1 MVTDQE
7 IRDAGILY
15 LPKQKYLANPF
26 VLPEEEGDGIGD
38 GDGGTSTFPTPIGI
52 GDVIMRQPQGQLLRN
67 FQDAVSSRQ
76 NRLQNPDPFAQKI
89 YNMGFP
95 KQRSVDQMIRD
106 ATGYNMAQ
114 LANLNK
120 MPNISNMN
128 LDEFRDMILSR
139 GDETS
144 VGNYP
149 VDDPRDVRTNLPFG
163 LTGILSR
170 LSPSSYFDK
179 MTVPEQIY
187 TQSKLGYTGPTVF
200 GENNTGLS
208 KDIFG
213 RNVISA
219 FGNYAEKQKKDI
231 AKLDDYFGSETF
243 DKKYGEETTLEF
255 DEETGQFMFKGPGAK
270 AANQMNK
277 LNLLR
282 YNYDKT
288 GLSELDEIKD
298 QTGFTDV
305 REAEAEAAKIRER
318 ELALEGKS
326 DPSDTSRAGAS
337 GRRPGSGGTVERRD
351 SGPDRNTD
359 AGGTTYDSG
368 GREGFGYGL
377 KKGGLAGV
385 LGF

>member
-1 MVTDQE
+1 
-7 IRDAGILY
+7 
-15 LPKQKYLANPF
+15 
-26 VLPEEEGDGIGD
+26 
-38 GDGGTSTFPTPIGI
+38 
-52 GDVIMRQPQGQLLRN
+52 MRQPQGQLLRN

-95 KQRSVDQMIRD
+95 KQRSVDRMIRD

>member
-26 VLPEEEGDGIGD
+26 VLPEEEDDGV
-38 GDGGTSTFPTPIGI
+38 GDGGGGASTFPTPIGI

-114 LANLNK
+114 LGPDFK
-120 MPNISNMN
+120 QIGITSNMSKPEI
-128 LDEFRDMILSR
+128 DAAMAAYAA
-139 GDETS
+139 DETS
-144 VGNYP
+144 IGNYP

-231 AKLDDYFGSETF
+231 AKLNNYFDSEAF
-243 DKKYGEETTLEF
+243 DKKYGKETTLEF

-305 REAEAEAAKIRER
+305 REAEAEADKRREK
-318 ELALEGKS
+318 EFASKGMS
-326 DPSDTSRAGAS
+326 DPSDVSRTGAS
-337 GRRPGSGGTVERRD
+337 GRRPGSGGDGPGTQD
-351 SGPDRNTD
+351 SGGPT
-359 AGGTTYDSG
+359 GGYSYDSG
-368 GREGFGYGL
+368 GRQGFGYGL